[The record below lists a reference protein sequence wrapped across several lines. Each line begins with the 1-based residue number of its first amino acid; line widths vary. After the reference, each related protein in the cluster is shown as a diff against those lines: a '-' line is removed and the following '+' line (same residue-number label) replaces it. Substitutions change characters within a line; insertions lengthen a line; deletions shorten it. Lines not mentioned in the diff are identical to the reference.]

1 MLTLIRSLLFTLSS
15 TLALVVLSPT
25 LLIGPL
31 FPSERRYRYLFIYG
45 RAILWN
51 ARVFAGIR
59 HEVHGLEHLNP
70 DGGNL
75 VVAKHQSTWE
85 TMFLPTRLKLP
96 AFVLKRELLL
106 IPIFGSGLKGLSPIA
121 IDRSAGRK
129 ALTQILQQG
138 EAALNNGRD
147 VVIFPEGTRTKP
159 FAKAQYRIG
168 AAMLATHCK
177 RPVIPMAIDSGCTW
191 PKNRFLKRP
200 GVIHV
205 VFGPPIEAAGKRAD
219 ALNAEIQQWIETE
232 QERLYAQYGCES
244 AGTTPS
250 HPRPDPG

>member
-1 MLTLIRSLLFTLSS
+1 MLTLVRSLLFTLASV
-15 TLALVVLSPT
+15 LALIVLSPI
-25 LLIGPL
+25 LLFGQF
-31 FPSERRYRYLFIYG
+31 FPFERRYRYLFAYG

-59 HEVHGLEHLNP
+59 HEVRGVEHLDPN
-70 DGGNL
+70 GGNL

-85 TMFLPTRLKLP
+85 TMFLPTLLHLP
-96 AFVLKRELLL
+96 AFVLKRELQW
-106 IPIFGSGLKGLSPIA
+106 IPIFGSGVKGLKPIA
-121 IDRSAGRK
+121 IDRKAGRK

-138 EAALNNGRD
+138 KVALEEGRD

-159 FAKAQYRIG
+159 FAEPHYRIG
-168 AAMLATHCK
+168 AAMLATHSK
-177 RPVIPMAIDSGCTW
+177 HAVIPMAIDSGCVW
-191 PKNRFLKRP
+191 PKSRFFKRP

-205 VFGPPIEAAGKRAD
+205 VFGPPIDVTGKRAD

-244 AGTTPS
+244 AGTPPG
-250 HPRPDPG
+250 HPRPDSD